1 MQQYR
6 NELFGRRWTV
16 YLATVASG
24 WFIGGAVLPT
34 SCAAAAAEDVNP
46 VVQMVVDLLRD
57 KDRDMRALG
66 LQQVRGEVKGTEATN
81 KFAALLP
88 ELPPETQAGL
98 AEALGERADPV
109 ARPAVLKLVTS
120 PEPGVRAAALGAL
133 GTLGQVVDVQLLAK
147 HTAGGSD
154 RETAAARQALTRLRG
169 EGVDPAILAALPEA
183 PPAGKTQLLG
193 VLAERN
199 AKQALPQMFAATR
212 DQDAAVRL
220 AALHA
225 LRMLAEER
233 DTAGLVA
240 VLKAAAGDTERREAE
255 VALLAVCNRGRQ
267 ACVAAL
273 VAGLAEADVPARMTL
288 LHALGRAGGP
298 QALAAVVQRIR
309 TEEPVVRDEAVRMLS
324 SWNDPAAVPPLLA
337 LAETA
342 QNARHQLLAVRGL
355 VRLASPVGER
365 PADLKTLGQA
375 LALAKRPEE
384 KRLALSALANVPTVA
399 SLNIV
404 VPLLDD
410 PALAEDAALAV
421 VTIAEKMPQETRS
434 QAKAALQKAAGRAQS
449 LRERIERL
457 VPPR

>member
-1 MQQYR
+1 
-6 NELFGRRWTV
+6 
-16 YLATVASG
+16 
-24 WFIGGAVLPT
+24 
-34 SCAAAAAEDVNP
+34 
-46 VVQMVVDLLRD
+46 
-57 KDRDMRALG
+57 
-66 LQQVRGEVKGTEATN
+66 
-81 KFAALLP
+81 
-88 ELPPETQAGL
+88 
-98 AEALGERADPV
+98 
-109 ARPAVLKLVTS
+109 
-120 PEPGVRAAALGAL
+120 
-133 GTLGQVVDVQLLAK
+133 
-147 HTAGGSD
+147 
-154 RETAAARQALTRLRG
+154 
-169 EGVDPAILAALPEA
+169 
-183 PPAGKTQLLG
+183 
-193 VLAERN
+193 
-199 AKQALPQMFAATR
+199 
-212 DQDAAVRL
+212 
-220 AALHA
+220 
-225 LRMLAEER
+225 
-233 DTAGLVA
+233 
-240 VLKAAAGDTERREAE
+240 
-255 VALLAVCNRGRQ
+255 
-267 ACVAAL
+267 
-273 VAGLAEADVPARMTL
+273 
-288 LHALGRAGGP
+288 
-298 QALAAVVQRIR
+298 LAAVVQRIR